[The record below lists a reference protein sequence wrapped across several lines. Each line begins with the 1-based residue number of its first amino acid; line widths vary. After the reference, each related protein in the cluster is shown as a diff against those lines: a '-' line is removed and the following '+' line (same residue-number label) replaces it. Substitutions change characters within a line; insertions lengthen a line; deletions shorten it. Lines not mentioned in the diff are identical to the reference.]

1 MANSETR
8 QQVGSSKQNEQE
20 TFVSK
25 FKLFRKAAIA
35 AIIAGPLTAAM
46 ATNGYF
52 SHGYGMKAKGMGGA
66 GIALPQDAMAAAT
79 NPAGIVEVGNRFD
92 FGLDVFMPDRT
103 VTYTSA
109 YQGVAAGDYRSG
121 QREFYVPEFGYNRM
135 IGNDMA
141 AGVVVYGNGGMNTN
155 YGTNLITSS
164 GSKTYSNL
172 EQLFIAPTIAKKVGN
187 HSFGASLN
195 LIRQTFEAK
204 GLEAFDT
211 SANTAYVGSVTNR
224 GEDVSTGWGVKLG
237 WTGQVS
243 PTITLGAVYQ
253 SRSRMSKFDKYKG
266 LMAEEG
272 GFDIPESYGIGMAIK
287 ATPKATVA
295 MDVTQINYG
304 SVKSIANPGTLFP
317 QVSGTP
323 MGPANGSGFG
333 WKDMTVFKIGVSYE
347 YSKDLTLRAG
357 YNYGKMPLTSQN
369 TYFNILAPA
378 TVEQHVTL
386 GATWT
391 LANKSEL
398 TLSYMY
404 APSTS
409 ISGVANGDGMSV
421 AGYPVDLKMNQQAIG
436 IAYGW
441 KF

>member
-1 MANSETR
+1 
-8 QQVGSSKQNEQE
+8 
-20 TFVSK
+20 
-25 FKLFRKAAIA
+25 
-35 AIIAGPLTAAM
+35 M

-52 SHGYGMKAKGMGGA
+52 SHGYGMKSKGMGGV
-66 GIALPQDAMAAAT
+66 GIALPQDAMSAAT
-79 NPAGIVEVGNRFD
+79 NPAGMVDVGNRLD

-103 VTYTSA
+103 ATYTSA

-121 QREFYVPEFGYNRM
+121 QREFFVPEFGYNRL

-172 EQLFIAPTIAKKVGN
+172 EQLFIAPTLSKKVGD
-187 HSFGASLN
+187 HSFGVSLN

-211 SANTAYVGSVTNR
+211 SSNTTYVGSVTNR
-224 GEDVSTGWGVKLG
+224 GEDISTGWGLKFG

-243 PTITLGAVYQ
+243 PTVTLGAVYQ
-253 SRSRMSKFDKYKG
+253 TRSKMTKFDKYKG
-266 LMAEEG
+266 LFAEEG
-272 GFDIPESYGIGMAIK
+272 GFDIPETYGLGVAIK
-287 ATPKATVA
+287 ATPKATIA
-295 MDVTQINYG
+295 ADVTQINYG
-304 SVKSIANPGTLFP
+304 SIKSLANPGTLFP

-323 MGPANGSGFG
+323 MGLSNGSGFG
-333 WKDMTVFKIGVSYE
+333 WKDMTVFKLGVSYE
-347 YSKDLTLRAG
+347 YSPNVMLRAG
-357 YNYGKMPLTSQN
+357 YNYAQMPITSQN

-378 TVEQHVTL
+378 TVEQHLTL

-391 LANKSEL
+391 LENKSEL
-398 TLSYMY
+398 TLSYMH
-404 APSTS
+404 AFSKS
-409 ISGVANGDGMSV
+409 VAGVPNGNGQTV
-421 AGYPVDLKMNQQAIG
+421 AGYPVDLKMQQNAVG

-441 KF
+441 RW

>member
-1 MANSETR
+1 MHT
-8 QQVGSSKQNEQE
+8 
-20 TFVSK
+20 T
-25 FKLFRKAAIA
+25 KAIRNAVIA
-35 AIIAGPLTAAM
+35 VVVAGPLSAAM

-52 SHGYGMKAKGMGGA
+52 SHGYGMKAKGMGGV
-66 GIALPQDAMAAAT
+66 GIALPQDAMSAAT
-79 NPAGIVEVGNRFD
+79 NPAGMVDVGNRLD

-109 YQGVAAGDYRSG
+109 YQGVAAGEYRSG
-121 QREFYVPEFGYNRM
+121 QREFFVPEFGYNRL

-155 YGTNLITSS
+155 YGTNLITAA

-172 EQLFIAPTIAKKVGN
+172 EQLFIAPTLSKKVGN
-187 HSFGASLN
+187 HAFGVSLN

-211 SANTAYVGSVTNR
+211 AANTTFVGSVTNR
-224 GEDVSTGWGVKLG
+224 GEDVSTGWGLKFG

-243 PTITLGAVYQ
+243 PTVTLGAVYQ
-253 SRSRMSKFDKYKG
+253 TRSKMSKFDKYKG
-266 LMAEEG
+266 LFAEEG
-272 GFDIPESYGIGMAIK
+272 GFDIPETYGFGVAVK

-295 MDVTQINYG
+295 FDVNQINYG
-304 SVKSIANPGTLFP
+304 SIKSLANPGTLFP

-323 MGPANGSGFG
+323 MGLSNGSGFG
-333 WKDMTVFKIGVSYE
+333 WKDMTVFKLGMSYE
-347 YSKDLTLRAG
+347 YSPNVMLRAG
-357 YNYGKMPLTSQN
+357 YNYSKMPITSQN

-378 TVEQHVTL
+378 TVEQHLTL

-398 TLSYMY
+398 TLSYMH
-404 APSTS
+404 AFNQS
-409 ISGVANGDGMSV
+409 IAGVSNGNGQTV
-421 AGYPVDLKMNQQAIG
+421 AGYPVDLKMQQNAVG

-441 KF
+441 RW

>member
-1 MANSETR
+1 VR
-8 QQVGSSKQNEQE
+8 KSKAVRNA
-20 TFVSK
+20 V
-25 FKLFRKAAIA
+25 IA
-35 AIIAGPLTAAM
+35 VVVAGPLSAAM

-52 SHGYGMKAKGMGGA
+52 SHGYGMKSKGMGGV
-66 GIALPQDAMAAAT
+66 GIALPQDAMSAAT
-79 NPAGIVEVGNRFD
+79 NPAGMVDVGNRLD

-103 VTYTSA
+103 ATYTSA

-121 QREFYVPEFGYNRM
+121 QREFFVPEFGYNRL

-172 EQLFIAPTIAKKVGN
+172 EQLFIAPTLSKKVGD
-187 HSFGASLN
+187 HSFGVSLN

-211 SANTAYVGSVTNR
+211 SSNTTYVGSVTNR
-224 GEDVSTGWGVKLG
+224 GEDISTGWGLKFG

-243 PTITLGAVYQ
+243 PTVTLGAVYQ
-253 SRSRMSKFDKYKG
+253 TRSKMTKFDKYKG
-266 LMAEEG
+266 LFAEEG
-272 GFDIPESYGIGMAIK
+272 GFDIPETYGLGVAIK
-287 ATPKATVA
+287 ATPKATIA
-295 MDVTQINYG
+295 ADVTQINYG
-304 SVKSIANPGTLFP
+304 SIKSLANPGTLFP

-323 MGPANGSGFG
+323 MGLSNGSGFG
-333 WKDMTVFKIGVSYE
+333 WKDMTVFKLGVSYE
-347 YSKDLTLRAG
+347 YSPNVMLRAG
-357 YNYGKMPLTSQN
+357 YNYAQMPITSQN

-378 TVEQHVTL
+378 TVEQHLTL

-391 LANKSEL
+391 LENKSEL
-398 TLSYMY
+398 TLSYMH
-404 APSTS
+404 AFSKS
-409 ISGVANGDGMSV
+409 VAGVPNGNGQTV
-421 AGYPVDLKMNQQAIG
+421 AGYPVDLKMQQNAVG

-441 KF
+441 RW

>member
-1 MANSETR
+1 M
-8 QQVGSSKQNEQE
+8 SKSR
-20 TFVSK
+20 TFRRAV
-25 FKLFRKAAIA
+25 IA
-35 AIIAGPLTAAM
+35 VAIAGPLTTAM

-52 SHGYGMKAKGMGGA
+52 SHGYGIKAKGMGGV

-79 NPAGIVEVGNRFD
+79 NPAGDVNVGSRVD

-103 VTYTSA
+103 TSYTSA

-121 QREFYVPEFGYNRM
+121 QRKFYVPEFGYNRM
-135 IGNDMA
+135 LSNDMA
-141 AGVVVYGNGGMNTN
+141 VGVVVYGNGGMNTN
-155 YGTNLITSS
+155 YGTNLITSA
-164 GSKTYSNL
+164 GSNTYTNL
-172 EQLFIAPTIAKKVGN
+172 EQLFIAPTVSKRVGN

-195 LIRQTFEAK
+195 LVRQTFQAK
-204 GLEAFDT
+204 GLEAFD
-211 SANTAYVGSVTNR
+211 NTNNSRSVGSVTNR
-224 GEDVSTGWGVKLG
+224 GEDVSTGMGLKVG
-237 WTGQVS
+237 WTAEVS
-243 PTITLGAVYQ
+243 PNVTVGAVYQ
-253 SRSRMSKFDKYKG
+253 TRTKMSKFDKYKG
-266 LMAEEG
+266 LFAEEG
-272 GFDIPESYGIGMAIK
+272 GFDIPENYGFGLAIK

-295 MDVTQINYG
+295 MDVTRINYG

-317 QVSGTP
+317 AVSGTP

-333 WKDMTVFKIGVSYE
+333 WANMTVYKIGGSYE
-347 YSKDLTLRAG
+347 YSRDLTLRAG
-357 YNYGKMPLTSQN
+357 YSYGKMPLSSQN

-398 TLSYMY
+398 SLSYMY
-404 APSTS
+404 APSAS
-409 ISGVANGDGMSV
+409 ISGIANGNGQTV
-421 AGYPVDLKMNQQAIG
+421 AGYPVNLKMKQTSIG